1 MDKNVKI
8 KRMLRKVWY
17 GTAITFSVL
26 VLLFSSMGVIGT
38 VIFEQTLVDA
48 TQNLL
53 SATAKTAGSLR
64 SVVAQIDQLSGE
76 LRQIS
81 SAVSA
86 ISLKIGQNIEDKG
99 LVATLLPAE
108 QEEKLNATIENIQQT
123 LSTVREFLTAGIGI
137 YRSIDRLPFVDLP
150 GLSEEKVAEIIQ
162 AVSDIQAT
170 VDELKQS
177 IQDFRSGVAEGV
189 GRITQA
195 ADKVT
200 QGLDKLSAL
209 LAELDQALAALQD
222 LALQL
227 EAAVPLAFG
236 LAAVILTIFMAYVA
250 YTQVEVIRVLVR
262 RWKALDTTVALEPGL
277 VIPEPAP
284 EEAEAESEDSE
295 AAR

>member
-1 MDKNVKI
+1 MDKQVKT
-8 KRMLRKVWY
+8 KRVLHKVWY
-17 GTAITFSVL
+17 GIAITLSVL
-26 VLLFSSMGVIGT
+26 VLLFSSLGVIGT

-86 ISLKIGQNIEDKG
+86 TSLKIGQNIEDKG

-222 LALQL
+222 LALRL

-262 RWKALDTTVALEPGL
+262 RWKALDTTVAF
-277 VIPEPAP
+277 VPEPVIVEATP
-284 EEAEAESEDSE
+284 VEAEAESEDSE
-295 AAR
+295 ATG